1 MIRLWDSVKTR
12 FNSNNQQLFRVDS
25 EITNKNDYS
34 NFIIKQLKSIINQF
48 EIILSDYDKGFL
60 NKTNKI
66 INYLKNKKI
75 ILVDPKSNNF
85 NKYKGSL
92 S

>member
-1 MIRLWDSVKTR
+1 MKINDQSYETQVKTR
-12 FNSNNQQLFRVDS
+12 FNSNNQQLFRVDG

-48 EIILSDYDKGFL
+48 EIVILSDYDKGFL

-66 INYLKNKKI
+66 INYLKK
-75 ILVDPKSNNF
+75 
-85 NKYKGSL
+85 
-92 S
+92 

>member
-1 MIRLWDSVKTR
+1 M
-12 FNSNNQQLFRVDS
+12 DS

-48 EIILSDYDKGFL
+48 EIVILSDYDKGFL

-66 INYLKNKKI
+66 INYLKKNKKI

-85 NKYKGSL
+85 NKYKGVHL
-92 S
+92 VKPNKKK

>member
-1 MIRLWDSVKTR
+1 M
-12 FNSNNQQLFRVDS
+12 DS

-48 EIILSDYDKGFL
+48 EIIILSDYDKGFL

-66 INYLKNKKI
+66 INYLKKIKK
-75 ILVDPKSNNF
+75 
-85 NKYKGSL
+85 
-92 S
+92 